1 MEGHQISKRLK
12 TFLLSSENRPK
23 IFYFLAFVPLVAI
36 VYFHFGWPSNI
47 VIPFYGFL
55 LLALKKHKLFSY
67 HEAKFIQKP
76 FGLLIIIASPFVHFA
91 LLPLFPW
98 AIHYGAFNYSIH
110 ILGLFLVF
118 FDITAMKEAFGPVFL
133 IVVPSA
139 GSIVSHWAEFY
150 FQPLLPF
157 FTSLIVAIINA
168 MGIRAVIS
176 ISSPNMVILYSPH
189 RPAAYKILWACIGF
203 ESAFLFSIVLVIL
216 LFEGP
221 GGKKTKILWSAVGL
235 LGTLLL
241 NIFRVVLIL
250 VTEYFFGTGVSTT
263 VHYSVGYVLF
273 IVWITAFLYLFS
285 KREAIQGKIKLV
297 WQKLSANIRR
307 TR

>member
-1 MEGHQISKRLK
+1 MEANQTSKRLK
-12 TFLLSSENRPK
+12 TFLLSSENRPR
-23 IFYFLAFVPLVAI
+23 IFYLLAFTPLVAI
-36 VYFHFGWPSNI
+36 IYFHSEWPSTI

-55 LLALKKHKLFSY
+55 LLAIKKHKLFFY
-67 HEAKFIQKP
+67 NEAKSIQKL
-76 FGLLIIIASPFVHFA
+76 FGLLIVIASPFVHFA

-98 AIHYGAFNYSIH
+98 AIYYGAFNYAIH

-118 FDITAMKEAFGPVFL
+118 FDITAMKEAFGPAFL

-139 GSIVSHWAEFY
+139 GPIVSQWAEFY
-150 FQPLLPF
+150 FKPFLPF
-157 FTSLIVAIINA
+157 FTILIVAIINA
-168 MGIRAVIS
+168 MGIKAVIPFS
-176 ISSPNMVILYSPH
+176 YSNTVILYTPH
-189 RPAAYKILWACIGF
+189 GRALYGILWACIGF

-216 LFEGP
+216 LFEES

-297 WQKLSANIRR
+297 WRKLSLNIRKIL
-307 TR
+307 